1 MLSFAAACSD
11 DESANNASHN
21 ASNNGTT
28 ADTVAPSVISTVPT
42 DGAMAVAANR
52 ALTISFSEAMDPG
65 TVTPTTF
72 TVTGPGTTAVAGT
85 VSYSGTLASFKP
97 SANLAL
103 NTLFRGSISTDATDL
118 AGNSPANDFEW
129 SFTTSAT
136 AALGPAPVAL
146 GMAGG
151 FAILA
156 KSGVDTIPTSAI
168 TGDIGVSPIDSTALT
183 GFSLTV
189 DATNQFATSD
199 QVTGKVYAADY
210 TPPTPSNLTTAIN
223 NMTTAYTDA
232 AGRSTPDFTELGAG
246 EIGGLTLAPGLYKWG
261 TGVTISTNVTLDGG
275 PNDVWVFQIAGDVTQ
290 AGGTIVTLSGGAA
303 PHNIL
308 WQSFGEVTI
317 GTNAH
322 MEGVVLCETAII
334 LETGASV
341 NGRLLAQT
349 AVTLDQNTVTEP
361 TF

>member
-1 MLSFAAACSD
+1 MLSVAACSD
-11 DESANNASHN
+11 DESANNASN
-21 ASNNGTT
+21 NTSNNGTT
-28 ADTVAPSVISTVPT
+28 ADTVAPSVISTIPT
-42 DGAMAVAANR
+42 DGAMGVAANR
-52 ALTISFSEAMDPG
+52 ALTISFSEAMDPD

-72 TVTGPGTTAVAGT
+72 TVTGPGTTAVPGT

-97 SANLAL
+97 STNLAL
-103 NTLFRGSISTDATDL
+103 NTLFRGSVSTDATDL
-118 AGNSPANDFEW
+118 AGNSLANDFEW

-151 FAILA
+151 FVILA
-156 KSGVDTIPTSAI
+156 KSGIDTIPTSAI

-183 GFSLTV
+183 GFSLTM

-199 QVTGKVYAADY
+199 
-210 TPPTPSNLTTAIN
+210 
-223 NMTTAYTDA
+223 A
-232 AGRSTPDFTELGAG
+232 AGRGTPGFTELGAG

-290 AGGTIVTLSGGAA
+290 ASGTIVVLSGGAA
-303 PHNIL
+303 PQNIF
-308 WQSFGEVTI
+308 WQSFGEVRI

-361 TF
+361 TL